1 MCGEEGRSREE
12 GGGGKTA
19 PGVVT
24 EERGD
29 EVVPCEETRC
39 SRHLHRGFCRRM
51 CRDAPVAGGRGKE
64 RVKTRGRTAFAVD
77 ARHPVVLWQGA
88 EPFCCHHH
96 LTADLFYPQSR
107 KQRSQDASR
116 TLGVAAGCAV
126 ALLVAVVCL
135 SSGEG
140 TDGYR
145 TATLKHSPQSNRYS
159 LSHTHTC
166 VLLFIHLSREAA
178 AVAVLDQRGDA
189 SEHRKAT
196 ARMAMS

>member
-1 MCGEEGRSREE
+1 M
-12 GGGGKTA
+12 
-19 PGVVT
+19 
-24 EERGD
+24 
-29 EVVPCEETRC
+29 
-39 SRHLHRGFCRRM
+39 
-51 CRDAPVAGGRGKE
+51 
-64 RVKTRGRTAFAVD
+64 D

-96 LTADLFYPQSR
+96 LTADLSYPQSR

-145 TATLKHSPQSNRYS
+145 TATLKHSPQPNRYS
-159 LSHTHTC
+159 LTHTHTC
-166 VLLFIHLSREAA
+166 ILLFIHLSREAA
-178 AVAVLDQRGDA
+178 AVAVLDPRGDA
-189 SEHRKAT
+189 SEHRETT
-196 ARMAMS
+196 ARMAMSKHTHTHACHQTRRNTCTCTRETSNGRGHTALRFLG